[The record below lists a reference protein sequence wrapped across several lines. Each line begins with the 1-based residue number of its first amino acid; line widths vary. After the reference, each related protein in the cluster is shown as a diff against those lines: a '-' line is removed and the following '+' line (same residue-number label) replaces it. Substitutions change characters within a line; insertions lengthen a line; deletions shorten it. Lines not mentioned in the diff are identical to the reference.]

1 MRYDSVLDMIGDTP
15 LLRLDPAV
23 HGVPDAQILLKLES
37 ANPFGSVKDRVAW
50 ALLRDHIGEIAEEG
64 RVVLEASSGN
74 TAKALQI
81 IASMHGV
88 GFRAFTNRVR
98 VREVREMLTLLGTDV
113 TEMPGLSECP
123 DPTAPNDV
131 FGVIGDLM
139 DGEPGRYHHTSQYT
153 NEDNLRAH
161 YEQTGREIYRD
172 VGPVDLLVGGLGTT
186 GSTRGAATYLR
197 ERNPQTAVVGVVAAE
212 GDFIPGI
219 RSAAEMWEVGLFEP
233 GFYDAITVV
242 DSADAIVA
250 SLELATR
257 HGVLAG
263 PTTGAAYAAT
273 RERLLS
279 ESVAGSRRDGPVTA
293 VVIACDR
300 MEPYLSYFR
309 HRRPDLFGAASDP
322 ATAEAAPMAAPEDVE
337 AWIAAGEH
345 VVVVDVRTALAFR
358 AGHIPGAINLRD
370 DLLEQILEAG
380 MPFSEASRVVFACPT
395 GDRSARF
402 AARAA
407 ATGRQAYNLA
417 GGVLG
422 WRDSGRPLA
431 GV

>member
-15 LLRLDPAV
+15 LLRLDPAA
-23 HGVPDAQILLKLES
+23 HGVPDAQIFLKLES

-50 ALLRDHIGEIAEEG
+50 ALLRDHIGEIAEER

-81 IASMHGV
+81 ITSMHGV

-139 DGEPGRYHHTSQYT
+139 DGAPGRYHHTSQYT
-153 NEDNLRAH
+153 NEDNLQAH

-172 VGPVDLLVGGLGTT
+172 AGPVDLLVGGLGTT

-233 GFYDAITVV
+233 DFYDAIAAV
-242 DSADAIVA
+242 DSADAISA

-263 PTTGAAYAAT
+263 PTTGAAYAAA

-279 ESVAGSRRDGPVTA
+279 GAGSEGPVTA

-300 MEPYLSYFR
+300 LEPYLSYFR
-309 HRRPDLFGAASDP
+309 HRRPDLFGAAAVP
-322 ATAEAAPMAAPEDVE
+322 ASVEAAPAATPEDVE
-337 AWIAAGEH
+337 AWNAAGEH
-345 VVVVDVRTALAFR
+345 VVVVDVRTALAFQ

-402 AARAA
+402 AARAS
-407 ATGRQAYNLA
+407 TNGRRAYNLE

>member
-15 LLRLDPAV
+15 LLRLDPAA
-23 HGVPDAQILLKLES
+23 HEVPGAEIFLKLES

-50 ALLRDHIGEIAEEG
+50 GLLRDHIGAIAEG
-64 RVVLEASSGN
+64 DRVVVEASSGN

-81 IASMHGV
+81 ITSMHGV
-88 GFRAFTNRVR
+88 RFRAFTNRVR
-98 VREVREMLTLLGTDV
+98 VREVREMLSLLGAEV

-131 FGVIGDLM
+131 FSVIGDLM
-139 DGEPGRYHHTSQYT
+139 EGEPGRYHHTSQYT

-161 YEQTGREIYRD
+161 YEQTGREIFRD
-172 VGPVDLLVGGLGTT
+172 AGPVDLLVGGLGTT

-197 ERNPQTAVVGVVAAE
+197 EQNPQTAVVGVVAAE

-233 GFYDAITVV
+233 DFYDAIAAV
-242 DSADAIVA
+242 DSADAISA

-263 PTTGAAYAAT
+263 PTTGAAYAAA

-279 ESVAGSRRDGPVTA
+279 GPGGPVTA

-300 MEPYLSYFR
+300 MEPYLSYYR
-309 HRRPDLFGAASDP
+309 HRRPDLFGAPRS
-322 ATAEAAPMAAPEDVE
+322 ATEEAAPSVTPEEME
-337 AWIAAGEH
+337 AWGAAGEH
-345 VVVVDVRTALAFR
+345 VVVVDVRTALAFQ
-358 AGHIPGAINLRD
+358 AGHLPGAINLRD
-370 DLLEQILEAG
+370 DLLEQVMEAG
-380 MPFSEASRVVFACPT
+380 TPFSEASRVVFVCPT

-407 ATGRQAYNLA
+407 ATGCRAYNLE
-417 GGVLG
+417 GGVLA

>member
-1 MRYDSVLDMIGDTP
+1 MRYDSILDLIGDTP
-15 LLRLDPAV
+15 LLRLDPAA
-23 HGVPDAQILLKLES
+23 HGVPDAEIFLKLES

-50 ALLRDHIGEIAEEG
+50 ALLRDHIGSIVEED
-64 RVVLEASSGN
+64 RIILEASSGN

-81 IASMHGV
+81 IASMHGIR
-88 GFRAFTNRVR
+88 FRAFTNRVR
-98 VREVREMLTLLGTDV
+98 VREVREMLSLLGADV

-123 DPTAPNDV
+123 DPTAPHDV
-131 FGVIGDLM
+131 FGVIDALV

-153 NEDNLRAH
+153 NEDNLRVH
-161 YEQTGREIYRD
+161 HEQTGREIYRD
-172 VGPVDLLVGGLGTT
+172 VGAVDLLVGGLGTT

-197 ERNPQTAVVGVVAAE
+197 QRNPQTAVVGVVSAE

-219 RSAAEMWEVGLFEP
+219 RSATEMWEVGLFDP
-233 GFYDAITVV
+233 GFYDAITAV
-242 DSADAIVA
+242 DSADAISA
-250 SLELATR
+250 SIELATR

-263 PTTGAAYAAT
+263 PTTGAAYAAA
-273 RERLLS
+273 RERLRS
-279 ESVAGSRRDGPVTA
+279 GPGGPLTA

-300 MEPYLSYFR
+300 MEPYLSYYR
-309 HRRPDLFGAASDP
+309 HRRPDLFGTAAHP
-322 ATAEAAPMAAPEDVE
+322 TTAEAAPSATPEDVE
-337 AWIAAGEH
+337 TWTAAGEH
-345 VVVVDVRTALAFR
+345 VVIVDVRTALAFQ

-370 DLLEQILEAG
+370 DLLEQVLEAG
-380 MPFSEASRVVFACPT
+380 MPFSEASRVVFVCPT

-402 AARAA
+402 AARATA
-407 ATGRQAYNLA
+407 GGRRVYNLA